1 MRTEILTFYGKY
13 DTMMEKKRRKNM
25 GEKITFGRA
34 VNRRSSLFEKANFE
48 GLPYRVYTPKL
59 FEGEK
64 VPLVLFLHGAGERGE
79 DNKSQLKRAIRKVV
93 KRNGKSPFMR
103 AVVLAPQCPTD
114 GYWTNVDHRLG
125 VYEQA
130 KTPETAVLHQVA
142 ELVKRYCREERIDKE
157 RVYVVGMSMGGYA
170 TWDLIARYPELFA
183 AAVAICG
190 GGPIDKADV
199 LKEIPVY
206 VFHGKKDRI
215 VPYRASA
222 ETVDAIRVIGGTS
235 VLFKTY
241 PLGRH
246 NIWNKAITFSGDREY
261 PPLDKWL
268 FAQRKKKK

>member
-1 MRTEILTFYGKY
+1 
-13 DTMMEKKRRKNM
+13 M
-25 GEKITFGRA
+25 GEKITFGR
-34 VNRRSSLFEKANFE
+34 VFNRRSSLFEKANFE

-79 DNKSQLKRAIRKVV
+79 DNESQLKRAIRKVV

-130 KTPETAVLHQVA
+130 KTPETAVLHQVV
-142 ELVKRYCREERIDKE
+142 ELIKRYCREERIDRE

-222 ETVDAIRVIGGTS
+222 ETVDAVRAIGGTS

-241 PLGRH
+241 PWGRH
-246 NIWNKAITFSGDREY
+246 NIWNKAITFSGEREY

-268 FAQRKKKK
+268 FAQRKKKKIGENRDGKIVF